1 MLRPASL
8 FIGLRYTRARRRNQ
22 FISFI
27 SLTSMLG
34 LALGVLAMIVVLS
47 VMNGFQQ
54 EMSKRILGTLA
65 HASVSQ
71 HAGIADWQALAERIK
86 RFEPRVIATAPYA
99 EIDGML
105 SHKGAMQPIQITG
118 VSPPDEAAVSQM
130 AAHLRAGRLEE
141 LRAGE
146 YGVILGD
153 LTVRRLRLALGD
165 KLTLI
170 IPQAS
175 ETAAGI
181 TPRLHRLT
189 LVGVFKVGADLDASM
204 GLVHVQDS
212 GEMLGLQAG
221 QVPALRL
228 ALRDLREAPELSAR
242 LAGELGEGYLLRDWS
257 QTQGSLFSAMQME
270 KTMIGLLLM
279 LIIAVAAFNIVAT
292 LIMVVADKRADIA
305 ILRTLGMTPGQ
316 VMRVF
321 MVQGSV
327 IGAVGTLVGALLGVI
342 AALNLSAWMAWF
354 EQLSGQQVFAADL
367 YVISSL
373 PSQLQWADVALIC
386 AAGLSLSFL
395 ATLYPAWRAAQTE
408 PAEALR
414 YE

>member
-86 RFEPRVIATAPYA
+86 RVEPRVIGTAPYA

-242 LAGELGEGYLLRDWS
+242 LAGELGS
-257 QTQGSLFSAMQME
+257 GS
-270 KTMIGLLLM
+270 
-279 LIIAVAAFNIVAT
+279 
-292 LIMVVADKRADIA
+292 
-305 ILRTLGMTPGQ
+305 
-316 VMRVF
+316 
-321 MVQGSV
+321 
-327 IGAVGTLVGALLGVI
+327 ALP
-342 AALNLSAWMAWF
+342 LS
-354 EQLSGQQVFAADL
+354 EV
-367 YVISSL
+367 
-373 PSQLQWADVALIC
+373 
-386 AAGLSLSFL
+386 
-395 ATLYPAWRAAQTE
+395 
-408 PAEALR
+408 
-414 YE
+414 

>member
-1 MLRPASL
+1 
-8 FIGLRYTRARRRNQ
+8 
-22 FISFI
+22 
-27 SLTSMLG
+27 
-34 LALGVLAMIVVLS
+34 
-47 VMNGFQQ
+47 
-54 EMSKRILGTLA
+54 
-65 HASVSQ
+65 
-71 HAGIADWQALAERIK
+71 
-86 RFEPRVIATAPYA
+86 
-99 EIDGML
+99 
-105 SHKGAMQPIQITG
+105 
-118 VSPPDEAAVSQM
+118 
-130 AAHLRAGRLEE
+130 
-141 LRAGE
+141 
-146 YGVILGD
+146 
-153 LTVRRLRLALGD
+153 
-165 KLTLI
+165 
-170 IPQAS
+170 
-175 ETAAGI
+175 
-181 TPRLHRLT
+181 
-189 LVGVFKVGADLDASM
+189 M

-327 IGAVGTLVGALLGVI
+327 IGAVGTLAGALLGVI